1 MHKTIAIEQVTL
13 GMYVVGLDR
22 SWFQTPFL
30 KHQWLLKRE
39 EDLARL
45 KAYGISRVTIDPS
58 RGLDV
63 ETAGATPD
71 APAAQPA
78 AAPEPPPPPAAAP
91 LRNDEAFQARFEEE
105 VEQARNVRSDA
116 RLAVER
122 IFSGIKTGAP
132 LDSPAIRAVVTT
144 VLDRLTDNPVAML
157 TLTQLEQMMRLD
169 TDLLA
174 HAVDVCIFS
183 LIVGRA
189 QGMDDGSL
197 EQLGMGALLHDI
209 GETRLPQNLL
219 HKPGRLREQ
228 DLALLRLH
236 PRIGLAI
243 LSGAGPLPPIAR
255 AVIAEHHERLDG
267 SGYPDGLKGS
277 RIALSS
283 QIVGLVDNY
292 DAMAS
297 NRGGRPPLS
306 PDQSVRQ
313 LFQLGLKHQYDRTLV
328 ELLIQCLGVYPFG
341 SLVELSTGERAVVYA
356 VNPAERLRP
365 CVKLIAD
372 SHGHPYPEPRLV
384 DLAEAR
390 TDEPA
395 RTILRVL
402 DASVEHVDVL
412 RYCKASTTLPLT
424 AATWN

>member
-30 KHQWLLKRE
+30 KHQWLLNRE

-63 ETAGATPD
+63 EPAAATPD

-78 AAPEPPPPPAAAP
+78 AAPEPPSPPAAAP
-91 LRNDEAFQARFEEE
+91 PRNDEAFQARFEEE
-105 VEQARNVRSDA
+105 VELARTVRSNA
-116 RLAVER
+116 RSAVER

-132 LDSPAIRAVVTT
+132 LDSPAIRTVVITI
-144 VLDRLTDNPVAML
+144 LDRLTNNPAAML

-174 HAVDVCIFS
+174 HAVDVCIVS

-189 QGMDDGSL
+189 QGLDDDAL

-243 LSGAGPLPPIAR
+243 LSSAGPLPSIAR

-277 RIALSS
+277 RIALPS

-356 VNPAERLRP
+356 VNPSERLRP

-390 TDEPA
+390 TGEPA

-412 RYCKASTTLPLT
+412 RYCKASTTLSLT